1 VLWWKTAPE
10 QLHRAIVEL
19 KDLFVSKLAEAVA
32 AQAAAGAPNALGEVI
47 TASPDLQKVGVKF
60 VEKYR
65 NGFFDLPWA
74 LVKELHE
81 EQFLWGATFKRIDL
95 HHFEL

>member
-1 VLWWKTAPE
+1 M
-10 QLHRAIVEL
+10 
-19 KDLFVSKLAEAVA
+19 VSKLAEAVA
-32 AQAAAGAPNALGEVI
+32 AQEVAGVTKGAVDAVI
-47 TASPDLQKVGVKF
+47 KATPDLQKVGARF

-81 EQFLWGATFKRIDL
+81 EQFLWGATFKRVDL